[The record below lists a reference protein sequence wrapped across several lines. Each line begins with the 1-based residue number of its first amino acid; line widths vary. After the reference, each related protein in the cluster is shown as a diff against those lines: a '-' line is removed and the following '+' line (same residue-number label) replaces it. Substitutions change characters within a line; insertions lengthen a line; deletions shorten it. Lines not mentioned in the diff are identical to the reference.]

1 MFGDLFLCWF
11 YDVKEGKWYFLLEN
25 LKKVG
30 IYYEWIWDIKNIKK
44 YDFYISEC
52 WVILCLY
59 KYKKWFLDV
68 NLS

>member
-11 YDVKEGKWYFLLEN
+11 YDVKEWKRYFLLEN

-44 YDFYISEC
+44 YVFYISEC